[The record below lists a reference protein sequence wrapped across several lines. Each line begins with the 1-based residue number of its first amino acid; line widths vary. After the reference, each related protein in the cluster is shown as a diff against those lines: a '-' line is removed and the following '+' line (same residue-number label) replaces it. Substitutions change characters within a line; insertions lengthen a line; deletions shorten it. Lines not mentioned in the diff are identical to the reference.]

1 MSDAKSLQAV
11 TDRQAITELIYRYCR
26 SMDRID
32 AELGYSIW
40 HEDAVADYG
49 EEVYRGS
56 GRGFIDYVCAQHRST
71 LAHSH
76 QVTNILIELEG
87 DRAASESY
95 VTSVVR
101 FMRADQLQQITTWGR
116 YVDQWSSRGGRW
128 GIDKRIAIRDFD
140 ELRAVGI
147 VSHLDRGRRDRSDPS
162 YAVLSGRV

>member
-11 TDRQAITELIYRYCR
+11 ADRQAITELIYRYCR

-56 GRGFIDYVCAQHRST
+56 GRGFIDHVCEQHRGT

-116 YVDQWSSRGGRW
+116 YIDQWSHRSGRW
-128 GIDKRIAIRDFD
+128 GIEKRVAIRDLD
-140 ELRAVGI
+140 ELRAVGA
-147 VSHLDRGRRDRSDPS
+147 VSHLDRGRRDHSDPS
-162 YAVLSGRV
+162 YSVLRRML